1 MYTLSDYAD
10 IPRVVVD
17 SQYAKSKGLIV
28 KSQRL
33 KNVMEIEDKLK
44 SIPSDDP
51 DWRDK
56 VTLLKRELSEAKQCN
71 EKRLHIIKYNR
82 NSLNSEN
89 ASTLGMFRSVITD
102 GSRILSFSP
111 VKSLS
116 TDAFEAQCTES
127 NAFEFTEFVEGT
139 MINMF
144 IDPNT
149 DEWEIATRS
158 NIGARCKFYQDFKLT
173 FREMFLEAFVSKK
186 LEFSMF
192 DKRYSYSWVLQ
203 HPENRIVQPIALPN
217 IVLVGVYAFTE
228 TNLPESPT
236 IFTVENLLTEDNK
249 HDFIEWDNSEYI
261 LESPPV
267 HSPRSF
273 QDYQNYY
280 NFDNVDYRIMG
291 TVVYDRNSGMRT
303 KFRNKTYE
311 YVKNLKGNSPKLQYR
326 YYSLRQL
333 SAVGEYLKY
342 YPEDSHKFS
351 KFRDQMHDFTD
362 QLWRNYFRC
371 YVEKEK
377 PLKEFPF
384 EYRSHMFK
392 LHKHYIDELRADGGR
407 VDKLFVINYIN
418 TLPPGHIMHSI
429 NYPLLNRDKH
439 VTDNVIKREV
449 DEIPV

>member
-10 IPRVVVD
+10 ISRVVVD
-17 SQYAKSKGLIV
+17 AQYAKSKSLIV

-33 KNVMEIEDKLK
+33 KNVSEIENKLK
-44 SIPSDDP
+44 AIPSDDP
-51 DWRDK
+51 DCREK
-56 VTLLKRELSEAKQCN
+56 VTLLKRELAEAKKSN

-82 NSLNSEN
+82 NGLNSEN
-89 ASTLGMFRSVITD
+89 ASTLGLFRSVITD

-111 VKSLS
+111 VKSIS
-116 TDAFEAQCTES
+116 NEAFEAQSTGT
-127 NAFEFTEFVEGT
+127 NAFEFSEFVEGT

-144 IDPNT
+144 IDPTT
-149 DEWEIATRS
+149 DDWEIATRS
-158 NIGARCKFYQDFKLT
+158 NIGARCKFYQDFKRT
-173 FREMFLEAFVSKK
+173 FRDMFLEAFTAKK

-192 DKRYSYSWVLQ
+192 NKAYSYSWVLQ
-203 HPENRIVQPIALPN
+203 HPENRIVQPIAVPN
-217 IVLVGVYAFTE
+217 IVLVGVYEFTE
-228 TNLPESPT
+228 TNLPESSP
-236 IFTVENLLTEDNK
+236 IITVENILTQNNK
-249 HDFIEWDNSEYI
+249 HEFIQWDNSEYV
-261 LESPPV
+261 LETPMTNSPC
-267 HSPRSF
+267 SIQESET
-273 QDYQNYY
+273 Y
-280 NFDNVDYRIMG
+280 NSDDTDYRIMG

-333 SAVGEYLKY
+333 GSVGEYLKY

-351 KFRDQMHDFTD
+351 KFRDQMHEFTD
-362 QLWRNYFRC
+362 QLWRNYIRC
-371 YVEKEK
+371 YVQKEK

-392 LHKHYIDELRADGGR
+392 LHKHYIDELRVDGGR

-429 NYPLLNRDKH
+429 NYPLMNRNKH
-439 VTDNVIKREV
+439 VTENVMKREV
-449 DEIPV
+449 TNIPAV